1 MATNQR
7 LDKDGTVQPFPF
19 AANNDIASWMG
30 FLFEWNSEIARFY
43 LRRYQKLAMLP
54 LRLHGCHTQEDV
66 RTLQTELSQELIE
79 DYRFEATKLSQIAF
93 GARLHS
99 DNQVEN
105 AYAASLSKAQQDA
118 AAIINLAK
126 EQAERI
132 RASAAEDTVR
142 AEQDPDDEDTRM
154 SA

>member
-1 MATNQR
+1 MATNHK
-7 LDKDGTVQPFPF
+7 LDRDGTVQPFPF
-19 AANNDIASWMG
+19 AANNDIASWTG
-30 FLFEWNSEIARFY
+30 FLLEWNSEITRFY

-54 LRLHGCHTQEDV
+54 LRLHGCRTQEDI
-66 RTLQTELSQELIE
+66 RALQTELSQELIE

-99 DNQVEN
+99 DNQAEN
-105 AYAASLSKAQQDA
+105 AYAASLSKAQRDA

-126 EQAERI
+126 DQAERI
-132 RASAAEDTVR
+132 RASAIEEARGT
-142 AEQDPDDEDTRM
+142 QKPDGKDARL